1 MIFESTINLAT
12 IVLFACL
19 FLSPSQLENQP
30 GNQPE
35 TSIKEGIYRRN
46 IIAEC
51 KIECWQR
58 TSKKD
63 YQKSIERATK
73 EIEKNIDIN
82 DLINSLNNPFSST
95 KDTDSWIIETE
106 ANLLGVSLT
115 QSRVG
120 SRNSHVTADTCNDF
134 LSGKPGKSTLLVEI
148 SAVKQYIIKKGRSV
162 GKPMAFIGVEDE
174 TGQLDAVVFAEP
186 YEKYQNLLYEQNT
199 VVLYGYRSK
208 QDSFVVDKVLQI

>member
-51 KIECWQR
+51 QIECWQR

-82 DLINSLNNPFSST
+82 DLINCT
-95 KDTDSWIIETE
+95 TIIVDFQVDFQVGVQHDKNLFGFIFCDGLRETS
-106 ANLLGVSLT
+106 AYYFNC
-115 QSRVG
+115 R
-120 SRNSHVTADTCNDF
+120 DF
-134 LSGKPGKSTLLVEI
+134 T
-148 SAVKQYIIKKGRSV
+148 
-162 GKPMAFIGVEDE
+162 
-174 TGQLDAVVFAEP
+174 
-186 YEKYQNLLYEQNT
+186 
-199 VVLYGYRSK
+199 
-208 QDSFVVDKVLQI
+208 VDKLRLSMYIYDELQKKYGNGKMGGKYGMEKHQKKKLIVSFMEK